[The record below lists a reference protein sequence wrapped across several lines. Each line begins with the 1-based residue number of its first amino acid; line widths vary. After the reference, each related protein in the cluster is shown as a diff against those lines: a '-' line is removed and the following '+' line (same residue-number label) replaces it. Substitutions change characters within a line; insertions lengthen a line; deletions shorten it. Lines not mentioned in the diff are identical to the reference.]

1 MQAARVTV
9 TSSGGFPIPTPDAEY
24 MNKGDVIILSGVN
37 SMVASYPANPLAQRL
52 VAAQERGVKLV
63 AVDPRMSE
71 TAIVCR
77 GDKENKV
84 PGWIGIKPGSGGL
97 IALGMLKTLAE
108 GGVSGVTYDELSPSR
123 KGGPDRGYGFNPQG
137 FGNEETADT
146 LFVSTLS
153 GDYRAGVTTFTVNI
167 KGSGASTMD
176 KVKRL
181 VGAQV
186 GLDFGIEG
194 KQEIVDVI
202 AVKAEGNN
210 RAVITIAQPAMYS
223 HSSGSVITEDL
234 NLKDYVR
241 GLDWSLM
248 SKETGTSREIITNMA
263 KMFFGAAKAGRR
275 AVWESKRG
283 DAMISNGAQA
293 IRSGLLINA
302 FVPANFDKRTFG
314 VEGGWVHYFGGSVK
328 DRPNV
333 AKHSFEGGDYYYFRL
348 WLLEDAPAGTTR
360 FKVGTG
366 QAKRIAKLLKRP
378 AEFYRKVSL
387 RSSPSISELT
397 ADQKLPADVL
407 IIGAILAK
415 AGSIIKAGSEINKDS
430 VVADADVCPEIGGD
444 WADGLLKAKKALTAD
459 ATLMKDVVLG
469 DGSIIKE
476 GSILKPGSHVWDAGN
491 REIIGGAYKHGDG
504 GTVESAVP
512 VAVDVEAGTVTMD
525 FGEGKG
531 SRYFHKAT
539 STIKWQL
546 PYLKHGLLHH
556 SYPWAEEELT
566 HHVFANLGKGGVFP
580 HGVLMQKYC
589 AYALS
594 FPDNSDVVKALKD
607 TNRIRYHIAEDVYLG
622 DVSAY
627 ADILLPAETYLERW
641 EYVPAF
647 WVGYVRKTN
656 LRQPILF
663 DISNAKTGKFV
674 NGCLFEAKDLRDIY
688 YDIINIINWD
698 GSFIGP
704 VHKEGKPAGI
714 NWGWAFGTRT
724 YKFDDRGNLIGWDD
738 MGKVGPPDSNGV
750 RYGPKDKGG
759 NGTADPYGVLF
770 WHKSRL
776 RAMGAR
782 PADPVSGEKGSGGG
796 VLDPDIGQIMMY
808 ANSMSFI
815 DATTDEKRLEYMMSN
830 GTIYKT
836 DTDKLASDLTLA
848 NAVTTTGGID
858 VLDKSKLAAG
868 TILKAGTLVPNP
880 NDQKAIGGSYS
891 ANRLTGDITVP
902 SDVTLAGNILIAP
915 ESMLREKT
923 MLKGGSS
930 VWSAKDRASL
940 SGKYGAVNKFSLGTV
955 NLDGTAGNY
964 KEKLDIPGVPGNRTK
979 SKANLKVQAFA
990 ITLAGV
996 PNPGERK
1003 EGLSAEGGNTCYH
1016 GLPEWIPLD
1025 NSLARKEDDLNLI
1038 TFKASVFT
1046 KTRLANQPI
1055 LKEIMW
1061 QNEVLINPDDAA
1073 KRGIKTGDRVTVEA
1087 RQRTPGTT
1095 DYRIEKVEGP
1105 ARVTKGI
1112 TPGVIG
1118 ICGMFGHK
1126 YSGKF
1131 TVDGKPNRLD
1141 SKTDKWA
1148 GQKLPDDTDPGYK
1161 GEYVWSKYDG
1171 HQNTGINTSK
1181 VIWNL
1186 TEPISGG
1193 AQYHGTK
1200 VRVYKKA

>member
-9 TSSGGFPIPTPDAEY
+9 SGAGGFPIPTPDADY
-24 MNKGDVIILSGVN
+24 MSKGDVIILSGVN
-37 SMVASYPANPLAQRL
+37 AMVASYPANPLAQRL

-97 IALGMLKTLAE
+97 IALGMLKALAD
-108 GGVSGVTYDELSPSR
+108 GAVSGVTYDELSPSR
-123 KGGPDRGYGFNPQG
+123 KGGPDRGYGFNPQE
-137 FGNEETADT
+137 FGNEEAADT
-146 LFVSTLS
+146 LFVSTIS
-153 GDYRAGVTTFTVNI
+153 GDHKAGATTLTVSI
-167 KGSGASTMD
+167 TGKGASTMD
-176 KVKRL
+176 KVKRFI
-181 VGAQV
+181 GAQV
-186 GLDFGIEG
+186 GLDFGVEG

-202 AVKAEGNN
+202 AVKAEGDK
-210 RAVITIAQPAMYS
+210 AVITIAQPAMYS
-223 HSSGSVITEDL
+223 HSNGSVITEDL
-234 NLKDYVR
+234 NLKDYAR

-248 SKETGTSREIITNMA
+248 SKETGISRDTITNMA
-263 KMFFGAAKAGRR
+263 KMFLGAAKAGKK

-283 DAMISNGAQA
+283 DAMVSNGLQA
-293 IRSGLLINA
+293 IRSGLLLNA

-314 VEGGWVHYFGGSVK
+314 AEGGWAHYYSGAVK
-328 DRPNV
+328 DRPSM
-333 AKHSFEGGDYYYFRL
+333 ARHSYEGGDYYYFRL
-348 WLLEDAPAGTTR
+348 WLLEDAPAGAKT
-360 FKVGTG
+360 FKVGAG
-366 QAKRIAKLLKRP
+366 QAKKMAKLLKRP
-378 AEFYRKVSL
+378 AEFYRKVAL

-397 ADQKLPADVL
+397 ADQKLPTDAL
-407 IIGAILAK
+407 ITGSILAK
-415 AGSIIKAGSEINKDS
+415 AGSVIKAGSEISKDS
-430 VVADADVCPEIGGD
+430 VVKDAATCPAIGGD
-444 WADGLLKAKKALTAD
+444 WADGLLKAKKTLAAD
-459 ATLMKDVVLG
+459 ATLIKDVVLG
-469 DGSIIKE
+469 DGSLIKE
-476 GSILKPGSHVWDAGN
+476 GSSLKTGSHLWDAGN
-491 REIIGGAYKHGDG
+491 REIIGGTYKHGDG

-512 VAVDVEAGTVTMD
+512 VAVDVAAGTFTLD
-525 FGEGKG
+525 FEGGKG

-546 PYLKHGLLHH
+546 PYLMHGLQHH
-556 SYPWAEEELT
+556 SYPVAEEELT

-580 HGVLMQKYC
+580 HAVLMQKYC
-589 AYALS
+589 GWALS
-594 FPDNSDVVKALKD
+594 IPDNSDVVKALKD
-607 TNRIRYHIAEDVYLG
+607 TSRIRYHIAEDVFLG
-622 DVSAY
+622 EVSAY
-627 ADILLPAETYLERW
+627 ADIILPAETYLERW

-663 DISNAKTGKFV
+663 DISHARAGKFV
-674 NGCLFEAKDLRDIY
+674 NGCLFEAKDLRDMY
-688 YDIINIINWD
+688 YDIINMINWD
-698 GSFIGP
+698 GSYTGP
-704 VHKEGKPAGI
+704 ILRDGKPAGV
-714 NWGWAFGTRT
+714 NDGWSFGTKT
-724 YKFDDRGNLIGWDD
+724 YKFDDNGNLIGWDD
-738 MGKVGPPDSNGV
+738 MGKAGPPDSNGV
-750 RYGPKDKGG
+750 RYGPKEKGG
-759 NGTADPYGVLF
+759 NGTSDPYGVVF
-770 WHKSRL
+770 WHKRRI
-776 RAMGAR
+776 RAMGAM
-782 PADPVSGEKGSGGG
+782 PADAVSGERGSGSGA
-796 VLDPDIGQIMMY
+796 LDPDIGQIMMD
-808 ANSMSFI
+808 ASGMSFV

-830 GTIYKT
+830 GVIYKT
-836 DTDKLASDLTLA
+836 DTDKLAADHTLA
-848 NAVTTTGGID
+848 ASVSAAGGID

-868 TILKAGTLVPNP
+868 TILKAGTLVPSP
-880 NDQKAIGGSYS
+880 ADQKAIGGSYS
-891 ANRLTGDITVP
+891 ANRLTGDTTIT
-902 SDVTLAGNILIAP
+902 SDVTLAGNILIAT
-915 ESMLREKT
+915 ESTLKEKS

-930 VWSAKDRASL
+930 LWSAKDRASL
-940 SGKYGAVNKFSLGTV
+940 GGKYAPVNKFSIGPVSVDKVYSKYT
-955 NLDGTAGNY
+955 
-964 KEKLDIPGVPGNRTK
+964 EKIDIPGIPGNRTK

-1003 EGLSAEGGNTCYH
+1003 EGLSAESGNTCYH
-1016 GLPEWIPLD
+1016 GLPEWTPLD

-1046 KTRLANQPI
+1046 KTRLANQSI

-1087 RQRTPGTT
+1087 KQRTPGTT
-1095 DYRIEKVEGP
+1095 DYRIENVEGP

-1141 SKTDKWA
+1141 SKTDKWT
-1148 GQKLPDDTDPGYK
+1148 GQKLPDDLDPGYK
-1161 GEYVWSKYDG
+1161 GEYVWSRHDG
-1171 HQNTGINTSK
+1171 HQNTGMNTSK

-1200 VRVYKKA
+1200 VRVYKKV